1 MAAPC
6 AGVAAAVPET
16 TLLLTHISRMLPLHE
31 SLGELDDAAIFVDA
45 NVIRWAGRTADLPP
59 QYQAADEVLKL
70 SDRVVMPGMV
80 KSHQHTCA
88 K

>member
-16 TLLLTHISRMLPLHE
+16 ALLLTHITRLHE

-45 NVIRWAGRTADLPP
+45 QCHPVNGRP
-59 QYQAADEVLKL
+59 AA
-70 SDRVVMPGMV
+70 
-80 KSHQHTCA
+80 TI
-88 K
+88 